1 MRDRVGGR
9 ESTELAEAYEELRP
23 RLFGIAYR
31 MLGTRAEAEDAVQ
44 EAWLRLERARGVD
57 SLEAFLTTTVTR
69 ICIDH
74 LRSARVRRERYVG
87 PWLPEPLLTS
97 EPEAEE
103 QVERA
108 EALSLAVLRVLDRL
122 EPLERAV
129 FLLREVFAYP
139 YEEVARVVGR
149 REDHCRQIALRA
161 RQRVRAERP
170 RVEAAP
176 DEHAR
181 LLKGFLRASAA
192 GDMTALESILR
203 EDVVLVSDGGGKA
216 VAARNPI
223 RGVDAVSRFMVGIS
237 LKMPQGLRL
246 VWARLNG
253 FPGAVLFDG
262 ARARTAISLDVRDG
276 RVAEVL
282 IMRNPD
288 KLASLES
295 ALSER
300 AARAD

>member
-97 EPEAEE
+97 EPDAEQ
-103 QVERA
+103 QVEQA
-108 EALSLAVLRVLDRL
+108 ETLSLAVLRVLDRL

-181 LLKGFLRASAA
+181 LLKGFLRAAAA

-262 ARARTAISLDVRDG
+262 TRARTAISLDVRDG
-276 RVAEVL
+276 HVAEIL

-300 AARAD
+300 AVRAD